1 MTAIEALRG
10 IVEAT
15 GKHFHDVFERSNG
28 NLRDKVVLEA
38 FQRHVDAVKALL
50 PYEAPKVSAVPVHAL
65 PKPTEERPQDLDDI
79 LDDRA
84 ELIALRDSLN
94 EALGETPQL
103 LALASPSPHIENN
116 PPQPE
121 GTPRDASQDHTSSSG
136 GEVSGTDMARDHLY
150 SRDHLTI
157 IIENKLQRA
166 IIEPPGYNNQPVYT
180 VRCAY
185 TKRPL
190 FHSADQALV
199 RMYIDGHYPDHT
211 IQRREIVPQLAP
223 AGQPS
228 THKVLRKRPRR

>member
-1 MTAIEALRG
+1 MSTKCPQLPDT
-10 IVEAT
+10 IVAGYRE
-15 GKHFHDVFERSNG
+15 
-28 NLRDKVVLEA
+28 L
-38 FQRHVDAVKALL
+38 ALL
-50 PYEAPKVSAVPVHAL
+50 RRGTAQELCRRLGPTSKQARDAL
-65 PKPTEERPQDLDDI
+65 DDYRVALKDLERVLPAERPLNETGPQDLDDI
-79 LDDRA
+79 LEDRA
-84 ELIALRDSLN
+84 ALIALRDSLN
-94 EALGETPQL
+94 EALGETPQR
-103 LALASPSPHIENN
+103 LALASPSPHMAEI
-116 PPQPE
+116 QDDE
-121 GTPRDASQDHTSSSG
+121 GAGGRDAFQDQSTCPLPDLSTV
-136 GEVSGTDMARDHLY
+136 VSPSDYLY

-211 IQRREIVPQLAP
+211 IQQREIVPQLAP